1 MLLSPSPNAAGET
14 VLGVVGDLDRL
25 LLGVEGDDREDGPKI
40 SSRAMVMSLDTPP
53 EHSLQYASDASGP
66 VDVPVLH
73 PNGNATL
80 GDGFSYDP

>member
-1 MLLSPSPNAAGET
+1 MLRVPAQTLPGET
-14 VLGVVGDLDRL
+14 VFGVVGDLDRL
-25 LLGVEGDDREDGPKI
+25 LLGVEGDDRRRGTGI

-53 EHSLQYASDASGP
+53 EHSLQYASDASAP

>member
-1 MLLSPSPNAAGET
+1 MSLAISTASSSESKGIIERT
-14 VLGVVGDLDRL
+14 
-25 LLGVEGDDREDGPKI
+25 GPKI